1 MTGVAKPFLSIMLF
15 LWQKKGE
22 GEDRLPQ
29 REVFM
34 ERRLNLASLM
44 GLALLLLATTATAAN
59 TGSVSG
65 MKFCIKVG
73 NMDYTYLALSQQP
86 SSYTPTTEPS
96 TDGGPDIEET
106 CFDLWY
112 DETKSHTQ
120 EAMVDAYSYLTSF
133 ISRAHGGLELLTDI
147 DFGGVNSDGSCAITF
162 RPLPNDNGNGFYG
175 NGHTIKNLCLKLE
188 SIPDDYEADLGTT
201 EIGIGFFS
209 KLNSGNVAEVNFEN
223 VDIEVNNDAAGRL
236 VVAGTAVGIVTGS
249 GNQIRD
255 VAMKNVK
262 ITAAQAGGLVGMV
275 RGEGVSFKNITGKNV
290 ELYAS
295 DESAPYSAD
304 MLWYQQNPEVD
315 MSVFL
320 GGLVGKLENGGT
332 IVNVGISDLNVHSDA
347 DTIYLIPQLDEDPLE
362 PTLLNQ
368 YLGGIVGR
376 AAPAMYQTAA
386 SVNIA
391 NTYTVG
397 DISMPDTTY
406 NGACKIGFLAGY
418 VALSADNGYAFGNNY
433 HYGESDSLAKDL
445 LGYIS
450 LDGTS
455 YSTDSWIT
463 VSVASRFNPKGHNYR
478 NAIDGHIEP
487 TADLEP
493 PNYQLSLLDY
503 SNYGGYLRPQD
514 MNIDAFAANLNNR
527 INLLTDYDF
536 YSSET
541 FVRWSRKNGLN
552 KGLPVFATDE
562 LKPIYQIDF
571 MAGSDY
577 YENISATEKQK
588 WIAAGASET
597 ADGLSLSVYTD
608 YTGKLSN
615 STWQTTAAQ
624 IVSNSYYWS
633 YFDEQT
639 SKIVAFPIKTS
650 TTFNSSMTLSL
661 SEKITV
667 TVRHGFVESTDG
679 DEFYTL
685 DEYSSFLGED
695 VYFMGTPAA
704 TISSD
709 SAWTRVPYLASYD
722 EDEGV
727 YKYYGFR
734 LTRKSCENYGDD
746 DEPDIY
752 CYYNTVNMNG
762 SNGFYTDALSE
773 FSNGDTL
780 YVVYESEPMNTAGG
794 YLFVGDLHGSR
805 FDLGVAKAQ
814 MKAVDANGE
823 SLLFGA
829 PDYLEIETSTSSAIE
844 SILRNAFNDQY
855 TSTKSMP
862 FSPYLVADYPPDF
875 WNNVNGT
882 LALIL
887 VGASS
892 KNGSVELYPLM
903 RRALLQLA
911 SNNLDHPFLKDTVK
925 ALESPV
931 EIRAKM
937 DDQVKSGNNLV
948 YARYVWLDKD
958 GGVDL
963 TNLFA
968 AVEYLRQYEYDY
980 PIYVGFLPQ
989 TAEIRYHVTFDV
1001 SYETNTDYNPLFIAA
1016 AWNGKTELSATY
1028 TAENQYDQFF
1038 RSSQWHAFRTDAC
1051 FVGEFSPDLYS
1062 DGIYMSN
1069 FGMVEELLSN
1079 EEEQR
1084 IPYTTNKD
1092 GSKSMK
1098 LYAQWEYDVAS
1109 CSDYAGYRIR
1119 QGQESVWNNYVV
1131 KDNSELGNIVLQ
1143 QVWMGDTLR
1152 HKSVQQDVGVTGI
1165 LVPYADTNHF
1175 VFEVF
1180 ADGYP
1185 GYELDGDILF
1195 SMQGDYEDE
1204 PTITKL
1210 KEGDLLTIDSWDLMS
1225 SNMEFSANYTY
1236 KKFNIVFEFGK
1247 TDVLYGE
1254 NSDSVGVYKLKSKND
1269 AIDLP
1274 KWVYTEDNCVDG
1286 WMWHPESADKDPYL
1300 ADFAGDGVRPVQEEN
1315 VHDNWTTV
1323 FDEFNFALSEEL
1335 DNQLGNRLKEY
1346 PLYAVWVD
1354 AKTCVRD
1361 LGYKQARLNIAENG
1375 LVKFKELVRDS
1386 DGKVLRTQVHQFAK
1400 DSTMLLPSYV
1410 DGANFVVLGAPAK
1423 GYILDSLVMILNGDT
1438 SVYHEGDTLT
1448 GDIALATF
1456 EAYFMLDNTT
1466 PAEFVKAELL
1476 QSGSA
1481 IRFEFV
1487 TSEFGV
1493 SGASVKIVLEDD
1505 DGKVV
1510 ADTVLAVPA
1519 TPYADSWEY
1528 FPLRAGTYL
1537 LTATVKNSK
1546 SSDVF
1551 EKDFEVKSTIVS
1563 KKDGWQMLSL
1573 SNVIMDSVTWDDD
1586 VRFFW
1591 WDDARDY
1598 GAYWRYQSLTKKDKV
1613 DDLTGYWYSSLEGRP
1628 LVMRKDMK
1636 PPKSPVVW
1644 DLDSVYT
1651 GWNLV
1656 ANPYGWYVDLY
1667 GENQE
1672 QRKSSIEKSDIE
1684 FWSWNDSLSAYEEV
1698 DVVGPYEAVWAKV
1711 KAPGK
1716 WKLPSKPDFVA
1727 TVDENG
1733 NDSLTK
1739 PLKKTVELASNRKGN
1754 WAIRAVLRDAK
1765 GKRDG
1770 WNIMGVSESGWSAE
1784 EPPAGMGDHVNLSI
1798 KDGNRSLAKSF
1809 KAASGDSYEWTVSL
1823 DASGNRTG
1831 YLHFEGLEAVREAGL
1846 KVFVTVDGT
1855 TTQMAEN
1862 DTLKVAIGSLA
1873 KTATVR
1879 VAPSA
1884 RTIVAQKLNGLRA
1897 FQAGNSLQVGFQVS
1911 ESLEGAKA
1919 YVEILD
1925 MKGKV
1930 LSSVSGTAVSGS
1942 NSMTLQAPK
1951 SGLYM
1956 IRVRVGSKQAAGSIA
1971 VK

>member
-1 MTGVAKPFLSIMLF
+1 
-15 LWQKKGE
+15 
-22 GEDRLPQ
+22 
-29 REVFM
+29 M
-34 ERRLNLASLM
+34 ERRLNLAALM

-96 TDGGPDIEET
+96 TDGGPDIEEA

-175 NGHTIKNLCLKLE
+175 NGHTIKNLCLKLDD
-188 SIPDDYEADLGTT
+188 IPADYEADLGTT

-223 VDIEVNNDAAGRL
+223 VNIEVNNDAAGRL

-249 GNQIRD
+249 RNQIRD
-255 VAMKNVK
+255 VTMKNVK

-295 DESAPYSAD
+295 DESAPYSVD
-304 MLWYQQNPEVD
+304 KLWYQQNSEVD
-315 MSVFL
+315 KSVFL

-332 IVNVGISDLNVHSDA
+332 IVNVGISDLNVHSNA
-347 DTIYLIPQLDEDPLE
+347 DTIYLLPQLQEYPSE

-386 SVNIA
+386 PVNIV

-406 NGACKIGFLAGY
+406 NGACKIGFLAGEL
-418 VALSADNGYAFGNNY
+418 ALPNTSSSVVGNNY
-433 HYGESDSLAKDL
+433 HYGKDDYLAKDMA
-445 LGYIS
+445 GYM
-450 LDGTS
+450 
-455 YSTDSWIT
+455 T
-463 VSVASRFNPKGHNYR
+463 VSEEDITDQWANLNFGNSYTHSYR
-478 NAIDGHIEP
+478 NAIGESIPEGDGV
-487 TADLEP
+487 
-493 PNYQLSLLDY
+493 
-503 SNYGGYLRPQD
+503 
-514 MNIDAFAANLNNR
+514 FAAAYMQTDEFAYSLNNAAH
-527 INLLTDYDF
+527 IAPPDMHSTLQDNFGTLD
-536 YSSET
+536 
-541 FVRWSRKNGLN
+541 WSRKDDVNG
-552 KGLPVFATDE
+552 GFPVFATGT
-562 LKPIYQIDF
+562 LHPIYRIEFSANGEYYQN
-571 MAGSDY
+571 ASASDK
-577 YENISATEKQK
+577 EK
-588 WIAAGASET
+588 WTSDVEET
-597 ADGLSLSVYTD
+597 QDGIRLYLYTD
-608 YTGKLSN
+608 YTGKLHN
-615 STWQTTAAQ
+615 SSWMTTAAQ
-624 IVSNSYYWS
+624 IAGENYRWTYYDNERALVFQPKS
-633 YFDEQT
+633 SAVFDSDRYF
-639 SKIVAFPIKTS
+639 
-650 TTFNSSMTLSL
+650 TLT
-661 SEKITV
+661 EKKSV
-667 TVRHGFVESTDG
+667 TVMHGFVESTDG
-679 DEFYTL
+679 DDFYTL
-685 DEYSSFLGED
+685 DEYSSYLGEQT
-695 VYFMGTPAA
+695 YFMGTPAQ
-704 TISSD
+704 TITSD
-709 SAWTRVPYLASYD
+709 SAWTRVPYLASYY

-734 LTRKSCENYGDD
+734 LTRKSCENHGTD

-780 YVVYESEPMNTAGG
+780 YVVYESEPVNTAGG

-805 FDLGVAKAQ
+805 FDLGVANAQ

-829 PDYLEIETSTSSAIE
+829 PDYLEVETSTSSAIE
-844 SILRNAFNDQY
+844 SILRNAFNEQN

-875 WNNVNGT
+875 WNDVNGT
-882 LALIL
+882 LALVI

-892 KNGSVELYPLM
+892 NDGATELYTLM
-903 RRALLQLA
+903 GSALSQLA
-911 SNNLDHPFLKDTVK
+911 SNNLDYPFLKDTVK
-925 ALESPV
+925 ALESPM

-937 DDQVKSGNNLV
+937 DEQVNSDNDLV

-958 GGVDL
+958 GNIDL

-968 AVEYLRQYEYDY
+968 AVESLRQYEYDY

-1001 SYETNTDYNPLFIAA
+1001 NYETNTDYNPLFIATT
-1016 AWNGKTELSATY
+1016 WNGKTELGATY
-1028 TAENQYDQFF
+1028 TSENQYDQFVP
-1038 RSSQWHAFRTDAC
+1038 SGQWYAFRTDAC
-1051 FVGEFSPDLYS
+1051 FVGEFSPDQYPDYD
-1062 DGIYMSN
+1062 DGIYVSS
-1069 FGMVEELLSN
+1069 FGMIEELLSN

-1098 LYAQWEYDVAS
+1098 LYAQWKYDVAS

-1119 QGQESVWNNYVV
+1119 EEQELVWNNYVV

-1165 LVPYADTNHF
+1165 LVPYADTNKF

-1185 GYELDGDILF
+1185 GYELDGDITF
-1195 SMQGDYEDE
+1195 TKASFDGGTPE
-1204 PTITKL
+1204 TKKL
-1210 KEGDLLTIDSWDLMS
+1210 KEGDLLTIDSWELMS

-1236 KKFNIVFEFGK
+1236 KKFNIVFETGK

-1254 NSDSVGVYKLKSKND
+1254 NSDSVGTYKLNAEDD

-1274 KWVYTEDNCVDG
+1274 FWVYTADQCVEGWTVHSNIENQDEPVMEGPDVNWNPDCNDEPNCEYE
-1286 WMWHPESADKDPYL
+1286 MP
-1300 ADFAGDGVRPVQEEN
+1300 
-1315 VHDNWTTV
+1315 DNWAV
-1323 FDEFNFALSEEL
+1323 AFDVFNFALSEEL
-1335 DNQLGNRLKEY
+1335 DLQVGNRQEKY
-1346 PLYAVWVD
+1346 PLYAKWVD
-1354 AKTCVRD
+1354 AKTCVEE
-1361 LGYKQARLNIAENG
+1361 LSYKQTKLTESENG
-1375 LVKFKELVRDS
+1375 SVAFKEIRKDS
-1386 DGKVLRTQVHQFAK
+1386 TGKIIGTQLHKFAK
-1400 DSTMLLPSYV
+1400 DGTMLLPYYV
-1410 DGANFVVLGAPAK
+1410 KGSSLVVQGLPAK
-1423 GYILDSLVMILNGDT
+1423 DYILDSLVMTLDGKKY
-1438 SVYHEGDTLT
+1438 VYHEGDTLAGSIT
-1448 GDIALATF
+1448 KATF
-1456 EAYFMLDNTT
+1456 AAYFMPENPT
-1466 PAEFVKAELL
+1466 PAKFVTSKLL

-1481 IRFEFV
+1481 IRFEFA
-1487 TSEFGV
+1487 TNEFGA
-1493 SGASVKIVLEDD
+1493 SGASVKVVLEDD

-1510 ADTVLAVPA
+1510 ADSVIQISK
-1519 TPYADSWEY
+1519 TPYEGSWDY
-1528 FPLRAGTYL
+1528 YPLRAGTFL
-1537 LTATVKNSK
+1537 LTATVANSK

-1551 EKDFEVKSTIVS
+1551 EQDFEVKAEIASAAEG
-1563 KKDGWQMLSL
+1563 GWRMLSL
-1573 SNVIMDSVTWDDD
+1573 SNVVMDSVTWDDD
-1586 VRFFW
+1586 IRFYW
-1591 WDDARDY
+1591 WDDTRNTGTFWQYQRLNRD
-1598 GAYWRYQSLTKKDKV
+1598 DKV

-1628 LVMRKDMK
+1628 LVMKKDMAA
-1636 PPKSPVVW
+1636 PKAPVVW
-1644 DLDSVYT
+1644 NMDSVYT
-1651 GWNLV
+1651 GWNMV

-1667 GENQE
+1667 GENPNE
-1672 QRKSSIEKSDIE
+1672 KKAATEKSSIE
-1684 FWSWNDSLSAYEEV
+1684 FYSWNDNLGDYEPV
-1698 DVVGPYEAVWAKV
+1698 DVIGPYEAVWAKV
-1711 KAPGK
+1711 TGPSQ
-1716 WKLPSKPDFVA
+1716 WKLPSKPAFVA
-1727 TVDENG
+1727 TVDAEGEENVVE
-1733 NDSLTK
+1733 
-1739 PLKKTVELASNRKGN
+1739 PLKKTVELASGGKS

-1765 GKRDG
+1765 GKRDS
-1770 WNIMGVSESGWSAE
+1770 WNFMGVAESGWASE
-1784 EPPAGMGDHVNLSI
+1784 EPPSGMGDHVNLSI
-1798 KDGNRSLAKSF
+1798 KDGNKSLAKSF
-1809 KAASGDSYEWTVSL
+1809 KKAAGDSYEWTVSL
-1823 DASGNRTG
+1823 EASGDRTG
-1831 YLHFEGLEAVREAGL
+1831 YLHFEGVRDLNAAGL

-1862 DTLKVAIGSLA
+1862 DTLKVSIGSMA

-1884 RTIVAQKLNGLRA
+1884 RTVVAQKLNGLRA

-1911 ESLEGAKA
+1911 ESLAGARA

-1942 NSMTLQAPK
+1942 NALTLQTPK

-1956 IRVRVGSKQAAGSIA
+1956 VRVRVGSKQAAGSVAI
-1971 VK
+1971 K

>member
-1 MTGVAKPFLSIMLF
+1 
-15 LWQKKGE
+15 
-22 GEDRLPQ
+22 
-29 REVFM
+29 M
-34 ERRLNLASLM
+34 ERRLNLASVAA
-44 GLALLLLATTATAAN
+44 LAVLLLTSFTFAAN
-59 TGSVSG
+59 TNQVSG
-65 MKFCIKVG
+65 KKFCVRHG
-73 NMDYTYLALSQQP
+73 GTDGMVLTLSQQP
-86 SSYTPTTEPS
+86 SSHTPTTEPS
-96 TDGGPDIEET
+96 GDGDPDIEET
-106 CFDLWY
+106 CYDSWY
-112 DETKSHTQ
+112 DETATHTQ
-120 EAMVDAYSYLTSF
+120 GTYPDAYSYLKSAMGG
-133 ISRAHGGLELLTDI
+133 AHGALELLTDI
-147 DFGGVNSDGSCAITF
+147 DFGGTNADGSCAITF
-162 RPLPNDNGNGFYG
+162 RPLPDDNYNGFFGHG
-175 NGHTIKNLCLKLE
+175 NTIKNLCLKLDG
-188 SIPDDYEADLGTT
+188 IPSDYYT
-201 EIGIGFFS
+201 EYASDGVLGIGFFS
-209 KLNSGNVAEVNFEN
+209 TLSGMYVDSVNFEN
-223 VDIEVNNDAAGRL
+223 VDIEVKNDYSGL
-236 VVAGTAVGIVTGS
+236 VVRVGAAVGVANGS
-249 GNQIRD
+249 RNNFTNISL
-255 VAMKNVK
+255 KNVK
-262 ITAAQAGGLVGMV
+262 IVAAQAGGLVGSTMGREATFRDV
-275 RGEGVSFKNITGKNV
+275 IGESV
-290 ELYAS
+290 EVYAS
-295 DESAPYSAD
+295 PDAVTPSIDETMYIG
-304 MLWYQQNPEVD
+304 MGNQQWKMGVAI
-315 MSVFL
+315 
-320 GGLVGKLENGGT
+320 GGLVGVMARGGT
-332 IVNVGISDLNVHSDA
+332 IVNVGISGLNVHSSA
-347 DTIYLIPQLDEDPLE
+347 DEIDLLPQLDEDPVGHASVE
-362 PTLLNQ
+362 Q
-368 YLGGIVGR
+368 SIGGIVGR
-376 AAPAMYQTAA
+376 AEGVDGSDYF
-386 SVNIA
+386 SVHIV

-397 DISMPDTTY
+397 DVSMPDNKY
-406 NGACKIGFLAGY
+406 NGSCRVGFLAGTLIL
-418 VALSADNGYAFGNNY
+418 ADGMSATSSIGVNY
-433 HYGESDSLAKDL
+433 HYGEDDYLASAL
-445 LGYIS
+445 GGYITIGET
-450 LDGTS
+450 DITNQWATYNFG
-455 YSTDSWIT
+455 STYTHS
-463 VSVASRFNPKGHNYR
+463 YR
-478 NAIDGHIEP
+478 NAIDVSIPEGDGVLSANYMKTDEFAYTLNSSIHF
-487 TADLEP
+487 TP
-493 PNYQLSLLDY
+493 P
-503 SNYGGYLRPQD
+503 D
-514 MNIDAFAANLNNR
+514 MHTTLAEN
-527 INLLTDYDF
+527 F
-536 YSSET
+536 YTSE
-541 FVRWSRKNGLN
+541 WSRKTGVNS
-552 KGLPVFATDE
+552 GLPVFASE
-562 LKPIYQIDF
+562 SLKPIYQVIF
-571 MAGSDY
+571 TVEGSAFVSLSSTD
-577 YENISATEKQK
+577 KQK
-588 WIAAGASET
+588 MKSAGAVDLLDQDPEVPVVVGSKMST
-597 ADGLSLSVYTD
+597 YTN
-608 YTGKLSN
+608 YAGKLTN
-615 STWQTTAAQ
+615 TTWVETAAQ
-624 IVSNSYYWS
+624 IAGTAYNWNYQDKSGRILPFAV
-633 YFDEQT
+633 
-639 SKIVAFPIKTS
+639 KTS
-650 TTFNSSMTLSL
+650 TVYGSDMYLSL
-661 SEKITV
+661 TGKKSV
-667 TVRHGFVESTDG
+667 TVQYGFVESGNGDWFYSVESYAESHTDLFGG
-679 DEFYTL
+679 DP
-685 DEYSSFLGED
+685 
-695 VYFMGTPAA
+695 YFMGNPVTEI
-704 TISSD
+704 TSD
-709 SAWTRVPYLASYD
+709 SVWSRIPYLAVYNEREGAYQYFEFSLRKKTGCYEEDWGYD
-722 EDEGV
+722 EPVELCSFTSVDVSSVGQ
-727 YKYYGFR
+727 F
-734 LTRKSCENYGDD
+734 
-746 DEPDIY
+746 
-752 CYYNTVNMNG
+752 
-762 SNGFYTDALSE
+762 FTDGLSE
-773 FSNGDTL
+773 FSDGDTL
-780 YVVYESEPMNTAGG
+780 YVVYSDYPSTYDPSANTRAPGG
-794 YLFVGDLHGSR
+794 YLFVADLHGNG
-805 FDLGVAKAQ
+805 FGMEAANVQVKGV
-814 MKAVDANGE
+814 DGNGDRV
-823 SLLFGA
+823 LFGYSEYLNIRSEAVEDVLDALSGVSSTMMNVPYSPYVTVDYPSSAWESVEDVVALVVVGYLSASSADDWVVGVTGALADTRMEGKLPKDTLAALEA
-829 PDYLEIETSTSSAIE
+829 PDE
-844 SILRNAFNDQY
+844 ILR
-855 TSTKSMP
+855 
-862 FSPYLVADYPPDF
+862 
-875 WNNVNGT
+875 
-882 LALIL
+882 
-887 VGASS
+887 
-892 KNGSVELYPLM
+892 
-903 RRALLQLA
+903 
-911 SNNLDHPFLKDTVK
+911 
-925 ALESPV
+925 
-931 EIRAKM
+931 EIRANEEETV
-937 DDQVKSGNNLV
+937 QYV
-948 YARYVWLDKD
+948 RYLATDKD
-958 GGVDL
+958 GNLDL

-968 AVEYLRQYEYDY
+968 ALELAKKAEYRYEY
-980 PIYVGFLPQ
+980 PVFVGFLPR
-989 TAEIRYHVTFDV
+989 TKAITYHVTFDFDMLDKSSFYV
-1001 SYETNTDYNPLFIAA
+1001 ANRWLGEDPYPE
-1016 AWNGKTELSATY
+1016 KTY
-1028 TAENQYDQFF
+1028 TRENAEGDFIEEYGIGLLSLDGCNQRLWSFTSEASRDN
-1038 RSSQWHAFRTDAC
+1038 DEPV
-1051 FVGEFSPDLYS
+1051 FVGLY
-1062 DGIYMSN
+1062 DAI
-1069 FGMVEELLSN
+1069 EILS
-1079 EEEQR
+1079 ESERYEVP
-1084 IPYTTNKD
+1084 PYTVNKD
-1092 GSKSMK
+1092 GSRS
-1098 LYAQWEYDVAS
+1098 LTVYAVWQRDPNECRGWPNRTRMA
-1109 CSDYAGYRIR
+1109 
-1119 QGQESVWNNYVV
+1119 QGNQNQVLVWNNAVIED
-1131 KDNSELGNIVLQ
+1131 KSTLGNVVLQ
-1143 QVWMGDTLR
+1143 QKWRGNTLR
-1152 HKSVQQDVGVTGI
+1152 HVSTSLNEGVTGMY
-1165 LVPYADTNHF
+1165 VPYADSLDY
-1175 VFEVF
+1175 VFEVY

-1185 GYELDGDILF
+1185 GYEVDGDILF
-1195 SMQGDYEDE
+1195 SKQGEYDDE
-1204 PTITKL
+1204 PTTIKL
-1210 KEGDLLTIDSWDLMS
+1210 KEGDTLRLGGFGLTDYTMW
-1225 SNMEFSANYTY
+1225 FSADYTY
-1236 KKFNIVFEFGK
+1236 KKFTIQFVTGKADVF
-1247 TDVLYGE
+1247 YGE

-1286 WMWHPESADKDPYL
+1286 WMWHPESVDKDPYL

-1354 AKTCVRD
+1354 AKTCVKD

-1410 DGANFVVLGAPAK
+1410 DGANFVVLGASAK

-1438 SVYHEGDTLT
+1438 SVYHEGDTLA

-1505 DGKVV
+1505 DGKAV

-1551 EKDFEVKSTIVS
+1551 EKDFEVKSTIAS

-1598 GAYWRYQSLTKKDKV
+1598 GAYWRYQRLTRKDKV

-1672 QRKSSIEKSDIE
+1672 QKKSSIEKSDIE

-1727 TVDENG
+1727 AVDENG

-1739 PLKKTVELASNRKGN
+1739 PLKKTVELASNRRGN

-1862 DTLKVAIGSLA
+1862 DTLKVAIGSMA

-1897 FQAGNSLQVGFQVS
+1897 FQSGNALQVGFQVS
-1911 ESLEGAKA
+1911 ESLEGARA

-1956 IRVRVGSKQAAGSIA
+1956 VRVRVGSKQAAGSIA

>member
-1 MTGVAKPFLSIMLF
+1 
-15 LWQKKGE
+15 
-22 GEDRLPQ
+22 
-29 REVFM
+29 M
-34 ERRLNLASLM
+34 ERRLNLAALM

-96 TDGGPDIEET
+96 TDGGPDIEEA

-175 NGHTIKNLCLKLE
+175 NGHTIKNLCLKLDD
-188 SIPDDYEADLGTT
+188 IPADYEADLGTT

-223 VDIEVNNDAAGRL
+223 VNIEVNNDAAGRL

-255 VAMKNVK
+255 VTMKNVK

-295 DESAPYSAD
+295 DESAPYSVD
-304 MLWYQQNPEVD
+304 KLWYEQNSEVD

-332 IVNVGISDLNVHSDA
+332 IVNVGISDLNVHSNA
-347 DTIYLIPQLDEDPLE
+347 DTIYLLPQLQEDSSE

-406 NGACKIGFLAGY
+406 NEACKIGFLAGY

-503 SNYGGYLRPQD
+503 SNYGGYLKPQD

-527 INLLTDYDF
+527 INLLTELDF
-536 YSSET
+536 YSSES
-541 FVRWSRKNGLN
+541 FVRWSRKDGVNNGM
-552 KGLPVFATDE
+552 PVFATDG
-562 LKPIYQIDF
+562 LKPIYQVTF
-571 MAGSDY
+571 MASNEVYSGLSSTD
-577 YENISATEKQK
+577 KQK
-588 WIAAGASET
+588 WTSAGTEVNSDGAS
-597 ADGLSLSVYTD
+597 LSLFTD
-608 YTGKLSN
+608 YTGKLAN
-615 STWQTTAAQ
+615 STWQTAAATMG
-624 IVSNSYYWS
+624 SGDYYWS
-633 YFDEQT
+633 YYDGNSGKNST
-639 SKIVAFPIKTS
+639 FPIKTS
-650 TTFNSSMTLSL
+650 TVFNSSMDLSL
-661 SEKITV
+661 SEKVTV
-667 TVRHGFVESTDG
+667 TVMHGFVESTDG
-679 DEFYTL
+679 DDFYTL
-685 DEYSSFLGED
+685 DEYSSYLGEQT
-695 VYFMGTPAA
+695 YFMGTPAQ
-704 TISSD
+704 TITSD

-722 EDEGV
+722 ESEGE
-727 YKYYGFR
+727 YRYYGYR
-734 LTRKSCENYGDD
+734 LTKKSCENYGTD
-746 DEPDIY
+746 DEPEIY

-762 SNGFYTDALSE
+762 SNRFYADALSE

-780 YVVYESEPMNTAGG
+780 YVVYESEPTNTAGG
-794 YLFVGDLHGSR
+794 YLFASDLHGEY
-805 FDLGVAKAQ
+805 FDL
-814 MKAVDANGE
+814 DIANVQTKKVSAEGDVG
-823 SLLFGA
+823 LFGA
-829 PDYLEIETSTSSAIE
+829 PDYLEIESTDSR
-844 SILRNAFNDQY
+844 LVTNMLNAVFSGQG
-855 TSTKSMP
+855 TTAKSMP
-862 FSPYLVADYPPDF
+862 FSPYLVADYPSTL
-875 WNNVNGT
+875 WENVNDIV
-882 LALIL
+882 ALIV
-887 VGASS
+887 VGGSS
-892 KNGSVELYPLM
+892 NDGSIELNELIG
-903 RRALLQLA
+903 AATKQLA
-911 SNNLDHPFLKDTVK
+911 RADLKHSFLEDTVK
-925 ALESPV
+925 ALESPA

-937 DDQVKSGNNLV
+937 DSQIEKDESMV
-948 YARYVWLDKD
+948 YARYVHMGKKGDL
-958 GGVDL
+958 DL
-963 TNLFA
+963 TNLYA
-968 AVEYLRQYEYDY
+968 AVESLRRYEYDY

-989 TAEIRYHVTFDV
+989 LEEIRYHVTFDV
-1001 SYETNTDYNPLFIAA
+1001 NYGSNTEYSPLFIAA

-1028 TAENQYDQFF
+1028 TAENQYEQFF
-1038 RSSQWHAFRTDAC
+1038 ESYQWHAFRTDAC
-1051 FVGEFSPDLYS
+1051 FAGEFSPDQNS
-1062 DGIYMSN
+1062 DGIYMSD

-1119 QGQESVWNNYVV
+1119 QGQESVWNNYVI

-1165 LVPYADTNHF
+1165 LVPYADTNKF

-1185 GYELDGDILF
+1185 GYELDGDITF
-1195 SMQGDYEDE
+1195 TKASFDGGTPE
-1204 PTITKL
+1204 TKKL
-1210 KEGDLLTIDSWDLMS
+1210 KEGDLLTIDSWELMS

-1236 KKFNIVFEFGK
+1236 KKFNIVFETGK

-1254 NSDSVGVYKLKSKND
+1254 NSDSVGTYKLNAEDD

-1274 KWVYTEDNCVDG
+1274 FWVYTADQCVEG
-1286 WMWHPESADKDPYL
+1286 WTHRAEFDILDRPEEADADWNPDCKDEP
-1300 ADFAGDGVRPVQEEN
+1300 ACEEYEN
-1315 VHDNWTTV
+1315 DRWWV
-1323 FDEFNFALSEEL
+1323 FDQFNFELSEML
-1335 DNQLGNRLKEY
+1335 VWDNGNRQEKY
-1346 PLYAVWVD
+1346 PLYAKWVD
-1354 AKTCVRD
+1354 AKTCVEE
-1361 LGYKQARLNIAENG
+1361 LSYKQTKLTESENG
-1375 LVKFKELVRDS
+1375 SVAFKEIRKDS
-1386 DGKVLRTQVHQFAK
+1386 TGKIIGTQLHKFAK
-1400 DSTMLLPSYV
+1400 DGTMLLPYYV
-1410 DGANFVVLGAPAK
+1410 KGSSFVVQGLPAK
-1423 GYILDSLVMILNGDT
+1423 DYILDSLVMTLDGKKY
-1438 SVYHEGDTLT
+1438 VYHEGDTLAGSIT
-1448 GDIALATF
+1448 KATF
-1456 EAYFMLDNTT
+1456 AAYFMPENPT
-1466 PAEFVKAELL
+1466 PAKFVTSKLL

-1481 IRFEFV
+1481 IRLEFA
-1487 TSEFGV
+1487 TNEFGA

-1505 DGKVV
+1505 DGMVV
-1510 ADTVLAVPA
+1510 ADSVIQISK
-1519 TPYADSWEY
+1519 TPYEGSWDY
-1528 FPLRAGTYL
+1528 YPLRAGTYL
-1537 LTATVKNSK
+1537 LTATVANSK
-1546 SSDVF
+1546 TSDVF
-1551 EKDFEVKSTIVS
+1551 EQDFEVKAEIASAAEG
-1563 KKDGWQMLSL
+1563 GWRMLSL
-1573 SNVIMDSVTWDDD
+1573 SNVVMDSVTWDDD
-1586 VRFFW
+1586 IRFYW
-1591 WDDARDY
+1591 WDDTRNTGAFWQYQRLNRD
-1598 GAYWRYQSLTKKDKV
+1598 DKV

-1628 LVMRKDMK
+1628 LVMKKDMAA
-1636 PPKSPVVW
+1636 PKDPVVW
-1644 DLDSVYT
+1644 NMDSVYT
-1651 GWNLV
+1651 GWNMV

-1667 GENQE
+1667 GENSNKKKSATE
-1672 QRKSSIEKSDIE
+1672 KSSIE
-1684 FWSWNDSLSAYEEV
+1684 FYSWNDSLGAYQEV
-1698 DVVGPYEAVWAKV
+1698 DVIGPYEAVWAKV
-1711 KAPGK
+1711 TGPSQ
-1716 WKLPSKPDFVA
+1716 WKLPSKPAFVA
-1727 TVDENG
+1727 TVDAEGEENVVE
-1733 NDSLTK
+1733 
-1739 PLKKTVELASNRKGN
+1739 PLKKTVELASGSKG

-1765 GKRDG
+1765 GKRDS
-1770 WNIMGVSESGWSAE
+1770 WNFMGVSESGWASE
-1784 EPPAGMGDHVNLSI
+1784 EPPSGMGDHVNLSI
-1798 KDGNRSLAKSF
+1798 KDGNKSLSKSF
-1809 KAASGDSYEWTVSL
+1809 KKAAGDSYEWTVSL
-1823 DASGNRTG
+1823 EASGDRTG
-1831 YLHFEGLEAVREAGL
+1831 YLHFEGVDALRASGL

-1862 DTLKVAIGSLA
+1862 DTLKVSIGSMA

-1884 RTIVAQKLNGLRA
+1884 RTVVAQKLNGLRA
-1897 FQAGNSLQVGFQVS
+1897 FQAGNALQVGFQVS
-1911 ESLEGAKA
+1911 ESLAGARA

-1930 LSSVSGTAVSGS
+1930 LSSVS
-1942 NSMTLQAPK
+1942 
-1951 SGLYM
+1951 
-1956 IRVRVGSKQAAGSIA
+1956 
-1971 VK
+1971 